1 MQQLIDT
8 IERFV
13 NLDSKAREALI
24 KLAEIETY
32 AKNQHILQQ
41 GQRCNKIWFIKSG
54 MVRKYI
60 IHDGKE
66 ITIWIYTANET
77 FTSLQS
83 YSLQNQ
89 SDEYIQACE
98 NSVVVSIT
106 RINSQK
112 LAGFPQIMAFT
123 NYLMGKEFADKDIHT
138 KEFLI
143 KDAKGRYEYLQK
155 IAPEMMKRAKLSHIA
170 SILGITPET
179 LSRLRKK

>member
-1 MQQLIDT
+1 
-8 IERFV
+8 
-13 NLDSKAREALI
+13 
-24 KLAEIETY
+24 
-32 AKNQHILQQ
+32 
-41 GQRCNKIWFIKSG
+41 
-54 MVRKYI
+54 
-60 IHDGKE
+60 
-66 ITIWIYTANET
+66 
-77 FTSLQS
+77 LQS
-83 YSLQNQ
+83 YSLQIQ
-89 SDEYIQACE
+89 SGEYIQACE
-98 NSVVVSIT
+98 KSVVVSIT